1 MADLA
6 TAYLLLVPSLKGAS
20 KTIEGELTGIAGAAG
35 PKVSE
40 GLGKGILSNIGSI
53 AAKAASV
60 FAGVFTAKKVFDFG
74 KASFD
79 AYADFEQL
87 AGGVEKI
94 FNEMDTAKVM
104 EDAND
109 AFINLNMSANDYLTA
124 INQTGAMFA
133 QTMGDEKGYE
143 TAKAGMQAISDYATG
158 TGRDINELN
167 SKFSMITRSTSSYQS
182 IADQFAGILPATS
195 KDFLEQAKAA
205 GFLGETYES
214 LTDVPVAEYQE
225 AVTKMLEKG
234 VGDMGLTNNTA
245 KESLGTL
252 SGSIATTK
260 TAWQN
265 LVTEIG
271 KPDADIGARISDMMT
286 ALMGENGEGGL
297 LRNVTS
303 EVGTI
308 ARNMISGIGTA
319 VGIAAQWLAANA
331 PTMLSNAMTSIK
343 TLLSNVGTFLV
354 EQAPTL
360 AGQAAQTLL
369 SFIENIT
376 AQGPEMAT
384 RFFETLATIIQSVK
398 EWLVANWP
406 TIVETVRTLLTNVI
420 TAIVEHGPQ
429 ILANIQATIQ
439 TIVSHIATA
448 ASLMLNAA
456 ITFMGG
462 LITGTSQEGAKLHEW
477 FAGLPQRLLD
487 ALGDLGGLL
496 VNAGSQIIQG
506 LWDGLKSK
514 FGEVKEWVSG
524 IGSWIASHK
533 GPKQYDL
540 NLLVQNGQWIMTGLE
555 QGLVSSIPSLT
566 STLNGIT
573 ATISAGIGG
582 NATAGIGLARGSMT
596 SALGT
601 TYANRPPMAASQPA
615 APSGATSWGDVVAE
629 VSALRNDLA
638 TMGIYLD
645 GKTLVGGIATRM
657 DRALVM

>member
-6 TAYLLLVPSLKGAS
+6 TAYLLLVPSLRGAS

-53 AAKAASV
+53 AAKAAAV

-74 KASFD
+74 KAAFD

-87 AGGVEKI
+87 QGGVEKL
-94 FNEMDTAKVM
+94 FG
-104 EDAND
+104 DASSTVQANAD
-109 AFINLNMSANDYLTA
+109 AAFSTMGITANDYMSQVTNFSAALINDLDGDTQMAAESAQKAMESMADNASIFGSDMSSVQNAYQGFAKQNYTMLDNLKLGYGGTKEEMERLISDANEYGKSIGEAGDLSMDSFADIVTA
-124 INQTGAMFA
+124 IDLIQQKQGI
-133 QTMGDEKGYE
+133 
-143 TAKAGMQAISDYATG
+143 AGNA
-158 TGRDINELN
+158 
-167 SKFSMITRSTSSYQS
+167 SKE
-182 IADQFAGILPATS
+182 AS
-195 KDFLEQAKAA
+195 K
-205 GFLGETYES
+205 
-214 LTDVPVAEYQE
+214 
-225 AVTKMLEKG
+225 
-234 VGDMGLTNNTA
+234 
-245 KESLGTL
+245 TL
-252 SGSIATTK
+252 SGSISATK
-260 TAWQN
+260 AAWQN

-271 KPDADIGARISDMMT
+271 KPDADIGARITDMMT
-286 ALMGENGEGGL
+286 AVMGENGEGGM

-308 ARNMISGIGTA
+308 ASNMISGIGTA
-319 VGIAAQWLAANA
+319 VGMAAQWLAANA

-406 TIVETVRTLLTNVI
+406 TIVETVRSLLTNVI

-514 FGEVKEWVSG
+514 FGEVKEWVGG
-524 IGSWIASHK
+524 IGDWIASHK

-566 STLNGIT
+566 STLSGIT

-596 SALGT
+596 SALST

>member
-6 TAYLLLVPSLKGAS
+6 TAYLLLVPSLRGAS

-53 AAKAASV
+53 AAKAAAA

-79 AYADFEQL
+79 AYSDFEQL
-87 AGGVEKI
+87 AGGAEKI
-94 FNEMDTAKVM
+94 FSSLDQSKILA
-104 EDAND
+104 DANG
-109 AFINLNMSANDYLTA
+109 AFLTLNMSANEYLES
-124 INQTGAMFA
+124 INSVGATFA
-133 QTMGDEKGYE
+133 QTMGQEAGYE
-143 TAKAGMQAISDYATG
+143 TAKRGMQAIADFASG
-158 TGRDINELN
+158 TGADLGMLNEKYKL
-167 SKFSMITRSTSSYQS
+167 ITRSAGSYQS
-182 IADQFAGILPATS
+182 IADQFAGVLPQTN

-205 GFLGETYES
+205 GFLKGEYEE

-225 AVTKMLEKG
+225 AVTAMIEKG
-234 VGDMGLTNNTA
+234 VAQQGLAGNTA
-245 KESLGTL
+245 AEALKTL
-252 SGSIATTK
+252 SGSMAATK
-260 TAWQN
+260 AAWSN

-286 ALMGENGEGGL
+286 ALMGENGDGGL

-308 ARNMISGIGTA
+308 ASNMISGIGTA
-319 VGIAAQWLAANA
+319 IGMAAQWLAANA
-331 PTMLSNAMTSIK
+331 PTMLSNAMTSIS

-406 TIVETVRTLLTNVI
+406 TIVETVKSLLTNVI
-420 TAIVEHGPQ
+420 TAIVQHGPQ

-514 FGEVKEWVSG
+514 FGEVKEWVGG
-524 IGSWIASHK
+524 IGDWIASHK

-645 GKTLVGGIATRM
+645 GKTLVGGIATYM